1 MFSSEGEVGMGSK
14 LSKDERMWGMLC
26 HLGALA
32 AISHRPAYATGLW
45 CRSAKEE
52 HEQRCELVGP

>member
-1 MFSSEGEVGMGSK
+1 MGSK

-32 AISHRPAYATGLW
+32 AISHRLAYATGLW